1 MAVTGEIIRL
11 VSSLQ
16 IKKGGDP
23 PLKTLYPLSFVSS
36 RAPAGMDGRTDGQ
49 MDGWMDGQRDERKIS
64 IMLGKKKP
72 KTIITQKC
80 SCSVITACLIP
91 PRKKDVRHR
100 GQEHLRH
107 RVQRCT

>member
-36 RAPAGMDGRTDGQ
+36 RAPAGMDGWA
-49 MDGWMDGQRDERKIS
+49 DGWMDGWVDRGMSGKYLSCRK
-64 IMLGKKKP
+64 KN

-80 SCSVITACLIP
+80 SCSVITACLISP
-91 PRKKDVRHR
+91 PKKDVRQFGR
-100 GQEHLRH
+100 EHLRH
-107 RVQRCT
+107 RDSEFTDVL